1 MTNLV
6 PEEYVIN
13 PTRYVDYLY
22 HKKKFKKKK
31 LTAHWIC

>member
-6 PEEYVIN
+6 PEEYMIN

-22 HKKKFKKKK
+22 HKKIPKKK